1 MQDIQQLL
9 AKSLTEIKRLK
20 AANQALEQARREPIA
35 IVGAACRY
43 PGGIGSLDQ
52 LWTALEAGR
61 DGIRMM
67 VGARWPM
74 QRFLTDD
81 PHRPGGIYS
90 DAMGL
95 LEAID
100 GFDAAHFGLRHDEAI
115 HIDPQH
121 RLLMEVAWEAFEDA
135 GYAVDAFSGSRT
147 GVYVGIMN
155 DDYGQLQG
163 PLEAASLYIGSG
175 IAKSCAAG
183 RLAYT
188 FGLEGPTLA
197 LDTACSSSL
206 VGVHLAVQALRRGEC
221 DAALAGGVNLI
232 LSPQGT
238 VVACRSQMLSP
249 SGRCRTFDA
258 SADGY
263 VRAEGCGLVL
273 LKRLSDAE
281 RDGDRILAL
290 VRGSAVNHDGR
301 TQGLTAP
308 SGQAQRRVIAAALAD
323 AGVAA
328 AEVGFVEC
336 HGTGTALGD
345 PIELRALEA
354 SYVLEAGERAPLVVG
369 ALKSN
374 LGHMESAAGIGGL
387 HKAIQVVRHRR
398 VPRNLHFETL
408 NPQIRVDL
416 ERLRIAA
423 EAVAMP
429 ERERALAG
437 VSSFGFSGTN
447 AHVIVEAYAPRDDRA
462 GVDGSAHEDAANAEA
477 APLQLFRL
485 AAHSGAAL
493 ADYARRYL
501 DWLDDAHARQAR
513 LDPAALCYTAA
524 VGRGEAGCRIALS
537 FETLDDLRACLREYL
552 DVAGGDPSEPVPKS
566 CAAEWVIGGAADVD
580 WRVAGALHAQ
590 PGFYRERVQQAW
602 ARLASRVPDGAAA
615 FARLCAGG
623 DAGLPADA
631 TLPHTV
637 HRWALAQLLVH
648 LGLQPARVSGHGAGE
663 YVAAAVA
670 GLVDWD
676 TALGLAAGE
685 ALPAGFKAGRAR
697 CEFTSRF
704 GTGELP
710 ESWQRDGGPA
720 AADAAPLGDEAW
732 PEHAQGIVVELGAGL
747 ALRLGDAADER
758 LFRWTHGRTN
768 RDPARPLE
776 AFLAQAYMAG
786 LPVRWA
792 PLFEAQAPRRQ
803 SQPGYPFQR
812 ERVWTDWG
820 YSFDATLPSTVGRAG
835 GGVAPRLPALATG
848 LAAEPLDHPV
858 LRSLFACPSG
868 ARNFSGELS
877 LTALPYLAAHRIL
890 GEIVLPASAQFDLI
904 ATAGRACWP
913 GQPLLIDELQL
924 PNRCVLGDEPLELYC
939 HLRPADGRVEL
950 HGRPRGAPGWTL
962 HARARIAPDEAH
974 AANAPATVDP
984 AAWRAACAEPVPV
997 RRHYHAIA
1005 QVGLEYEAD
1014 FQGIFELSRGTG
1026 CALAKIALPPGVDQ
1040 SLDGYSTHPI
1050 LLDACLQA
1058 ISAASPADAGGELL
1072 IPAAMRGIHLFRPLP
1087 ELIWCRVEVLADDG
1101 GRGTQHAKLT
1111 IVDMQGEPVMRIDRF
1126 ETTRYTG
1133 AVAPAAENWTHWL
1146 YERHWVP
1153 AAPCAAS
1160 SSSAERAARHWLL
1173 LSDGGTA
1180 CAALATVL
1188 AARGDRVSVLGRE
1201 AAPADA
1207 DGFGALIDGAA
1218 ADGGLDGVIHGWSLD
1233 GFDPEAHGPGHE
1245 AVSDEALAR
1254 CAQGP
1259 LWLCQAALAPGRR
1272 ELALHFLTRG
1282 SQPAGGSRVRA
1293 PLAALAWGLVGSF
1306 VNEQRRPARLVDL
1319 DPDSRDGRAD
1329 AALLVQ
1335 ALHADG
1341 EETQYAVRGAR
1352 LLVARLRRAAPLAA
1366 PAPVIDPEASYLITG
1381 GYGQLGIETATALAR
1396 QGARHLVLV
1405 GRDPSRADGD
1415 PALAGLRE
1423 MGVRLTPLAADVGER
1438 ASFLPRLA
1446 ECLRTLP
1453 PLKGVVHSAGSLDD
1467 GVLDEQDWGRYLAV
1481 FAAKVAGT
1489 LNLHHALREHALDF
1503 FVLYSSAAAL
1513 LGNPGQTNYAAANA
1527 FLDSFAAYRRG
1538 LGLAGLAIGW
1548 AGWAGGG
1555 MAAGRGEARAEATI
1569 GLIPPEQGA
1578 EVIARQFAHRDGD
1591 FALIPMRLAALA
1603 GQDRMPWLRALL
1615 AELVEAEAGATGAS
1629 GAPRVERRAGGTAGA
1644 ALLAGLA
1651 SLDAA
1656 ARAARLKRHLEAAIR
1671 KLLNRADT
1679 LDDRASMFD
1688 LGLDSLL
1695 SIDLRMQLEKDL
1707 ACSLSTTV
1715 LHDHPTI
1722 EALAGFLAER
1732 VGAPPAGTVRAG
1744 AAGGAGAGTG
1754 APAGAT
1760 GAAAAHAVSSAS
1772 PVPAGAASAAASAAA
1787 AAGAPSRVTLAAEPR
1802 RAGGAA
1808 LPPGAGPDDIAII
1821 GVSGRYPGA
1830 ADLGA
1835 FWDNLRD
1842 GHDAITPIPPERW
1855 NHDAYFDR
1863 QRNVPG
1869 KSYSAWGGFIE
1880 DVDAFDPAFFSISP
1894 RMSAYL
1900 DPKERLFLE
1909 TVWNLLEE
1917 AGETR
1922 ERMQQAYGAQV
1933 GVFVGA
1939 MYQLYG
1945 ACAANEGE
1953 RVATALS
1960 SYNAIAHRTS
1970 YFFNL
1975 RGPSIALDTMCSS
1988 SLTAV
1993 HYACRSLLDGDCAL
2007 AIAGGVN
2014 LSLHPRKYVG
2024 LSQAQIVGSHA
2035 DSRSFSDGDGYLP
2048 AEGVGAVLLKP
2059 LARALADDDRILAV
2073 IKASSVNHGGRAT
2086 GYYAPNANAQV
2097 DLMEASF
2104 RKAGVSPESIDYI
2117 EAAANGTSLGDA
2129 VELRALARVFDGTAR
2144 DGRRVPIG
2152 TVKSNIGHPEA
2163 ASGIAQLTKVIL
2175 QMQHETLVP
2184 SIKTEPVNPNL
2195 DLAHTPFR
2203 LLSRQAAWPSDP
2215 ARPRRATV
2223 SSFGASG
2230 ANAHLI
2236 VEAFETVEVE
2246 PAPAVAQAAPPA
2258 EIVVLSARTPAQLR
2272 EVARR
2277 LLAWLATR
2285 QAAGRAESAVP
2296 LAERGRACSLANLAH
2311 TLQTGREAMD
2321 CRLALLADSLDTLG
2335 DGLRR
2340 FLGEPAGAAE
2350 RAIYHGNVQDQLE
2363 MRNLLAGAAGDAMAQ
2378 TLVAE
2383 RNLEGLMLHWVQGG
2397 NVPWAAL
2404 REGRPARRLVLPTYP
2419 FERERYWLSG
2429 ASDAAGR
2436 GAGEPQVPAE
2446 PAEAASEPSVVDG
2459 RA

>member
-61 DGIRMM
+61 DGIGTM
-67 VGARWPM
+67 AAERWPM

-95 LEAID
+95 LDAID

-121 RLLMEVAWEAFEDA
+121 RLLMEVAWETFEDA

-387 HKAIQVVRHRR
+387 HKAIQVVRHRV

-423 EAVAMP
+423 ETMAMP
-429 ERERALAG
+429 GQGRALAG

-447 AHVIVEAYAPRDDRA
+447 AHLIVEAYAPHD
-462 GVDGSAHEDAANAEA
+462 DAADVDVEADA
-477 APLQLFRL
+477 APQVFRL

-501 DWLDDAHARQAR
+501 DWLDEARARQAGI
-513 LDPAALCYTAA
+513 DPAALCYTAA
-524 VGRGEAGCRIALS
+524 VGRGEAACRIALS

-552 DVAGGDPSEPVPKS
+552 DVAGGDPSQPVPKS
-566 CAAEWVIGGAADVD
+566 CTAEWVIGGAADVD
-580 WRVAGALHAQ
+580 WRVAGALYAR
-590 PGFYRERVQQAW
+590 PGFYRERVEQAW
-602 ARLASRVPDGAAA
+602 TRLAARVPDGAAA

-648 LGLQPARVSGHGAGE
+648 LGLQPARVSGRGAGE
-663 YVAAAVA
+663 YLAAAVA
-670 GLVDWD
+670 GLLDWD
-676 TALGLAAGE
+676 AALGLAAGE
-685 ALPAGFKAGRAR
+685 PLPAGFKAGRAR
-697 CEFTSRF
+697 CEFVSEG

-710 ESWQRDGGPA
+710 GSWLRDGGPA
-720 AADAAPLGDEAW
+720 APEAAPLDDEAW
-732 PEHAQGIVVELGAGL
+732 PEDTQGMVVELGAGL

-758 LFRWTHGRTN
+758 LFRWIHGRTN

-792 PLFEAQAPRRQ
+792 QLFEARAPRRQ

-820 YSFDATLPSTVGRAG
+820 YSFDAALPSTVGRAG
-835 GGVAPRLPALATG
+835 GAAPRLPALATG
-848 LAAEPLDHPV
+848 LAAQPIDHPV

-868 ARNFSGELS
+868 ARNFSGEVS
-877 LTALPYLAAHRIL
+877 LEALPYLAAHRIL

-904 ATAGRACWP
+904 ATAGRECWP

-962 HARARIAPDEAH
+962 YARARIGPDEA
-974 AANAPATVDP
+974 AAVDAPAAVDP
-984 AAWRAACAEPVPV
+984 AAWRAACAESVPV

-1014 FQGIFELSRGTG
+1014 FQGIFELSRGAG

-1087 ELIWCRVEVLADDG
+1087 ELIWCRVEVLADEG
-1101 GRGTQHAKLT
+1101 GRGSQHARLT

-1153 AAPCAAS
+1153 AAPCAAA
-1160 SSSAERAARHWLL
+1160 SSSAERDARHWLL
-1173 LSDGGTA
+1173 LDDGGSA
-1180 CAALATVL
+1180 CAALATML

-1207 DGFGALIDGAA
+1207 AGFGALLDRAA

-1233 GFDPEAHGPGHE
+1233 DFDPQARVAGHD
-1245 AVSDEALAR
+1245 AVPDAALAR

-1282 SQPAGGSRVRA
+1282 SQPAGGARVRA
-1293 PLAALAWGLVGSF
+1293 PLAALAWGLVASF

-1319 DPDSRDGRAD
+1319 DSDSRDGRAD
-1329 AALLVQ
+1329 AALLVR

-1405 GRDPSRADGD
+1405 GRDPSRAEGD

-1438 ASFLPRLA
+1438 DSFLPRLA

-1467 GVLDEQDWGRYLAV
+1467 GVLDEQDWERYRAV

-1489 LNLHHALREHALDF
+1489 LNLHHALREHVLDF

-1555 MAAGRGEARAEATI
+1555 MAAGQAEARAEAAI

-1591 FALIPMRLAALA
+1591 FALVPMRLAALA
-1603 GQDRMPWLRALL
+1603 GQERMPWLRPLL
-1615 AELVEAEAGATGAS
+1615 AELIEAEAGVTVSAA
-1629 GAPRVERRAGGTAGA
+1629 AARVERRAAGA
-1644 ALLAGLA
+1644 AGTALLAGLA

-1656 ARAARLKRHLEAAIR
+1656 ARTARLKRHLEAAIR

-1744 AAGGAGAGTG
+1744 AGAAAGASV
-1754 APAGAT
+1754 GAT
-1760 GAAAAHAVSSAS
+1760 GAAAAGPASAS
-1772 PVPAGAASAAASAAA
+1772 ASAGAMAPAASMASAAASAAGTA
-1787 AAGAPSRVTLAAEPR
+1787 SRATLAAEPR
-1802 RAGGAA
+1802 AKGAA

-1835 FWDNLRD
+1835 FWDNLRE
-1842 GHDAITPIPPERW
+1842 GRDAITPIPPERW

-1945 ACAANEGE
+1945 AFAADEGE

-2073 IKASSVNHGGRAT
+2073 IKASSVNHGGRST

-2097 DLMEASF
+2097 ELMEASF

-2129 VELRALARVFDGTAR
+2129 VELRALARVFDGPAR
-2144 DGRRVPIG
+2144 DGQRVPIG

-2203 LLSRQAAWPSDP
+2203 LLSRQAAWPADP

-2236 VEAFETVEVE
+2236 VEAFERVEAGPVPE
-2246 PAPAVAQAAPPA
+2246 LAQAPAPA
-2258 EIVVLSARTPAQLR
+2258 EIAVLSARTPAQLR

-2277 LLAWLATR
+2277 LLGWLDAR
-2285 QAAGRAESAVP
+2285 QAAGGAAPAAP

-2335 DGLRR
+2335 RGLRR

-2350 RAIYHGNVQDQLE
+2350 PAMYHGNVQDQLE
-2363 MRNLLAGAAGDAMAQ
+2363 MRNLLAGAAGDAMAR

-2429 ASDAAGR
+2429 ESDATGR
-2436 GAGEPQVPAE
+2436 PPAAAE
-2446 PAEAASEPSVVDG
+2446 SAESAEAASEPDVVDG